1 MSKNPEFVKFDK
13 VDKSYDGKVLVV
25 KDLQLD
31 IAEGEFITMLGPSGS
46 GKTTCLM
53 MLAGF
58 ETPTHGEI
66 LLDGNIIS
74 NIPPHK
80 RGIGMVFQNYALFP
94 RMSVAENVAFPLKLR
109 KIGKAECEQRV
120 EEALNTVQLSELGNR
135 RIDQLSGGQRQRVAL
150 ARAFVFQPRILLMDE
165 PLSALDKKLREQMQI
180 ELKHLHRKLGVTTV
194 YVTHDQREALTMSD
208 RIAVIN
214 HGRLQQVD
222 TPEVIYNQ
230 PANSFVADFIGESTM
245 LPLKTEE
252 NNQLYFDHIL
262 VDSVP
267 DQKSSQDW
275 MLVVRPERLFPLSQE
290 SIDSDQHLI
299 FKGKVIESVYQ
310 GETAFAQVSISED
323 HQLTVRFGT
332 DASARKFLLEPGDS
346 MELGL
351 NRKDIILIPR

>member
-1 MSKNPEFVKFDK
+1 
-13 VDKSYDGKVLVV
+13 
-25 KDLQLD
+25 
-31 IAEGEFITMLGPSGS
+31 
-46 GKTTCLM
+46 
-53 MLAGF
+53 
-58 ETPTHGEI
+58 
-66 LLDGNIIS
+66 
-74 NIPPHK
+74 
-80 RGIGMVFQNYALFP
+80 
-94 RMSVAENVAFPLKLR
+94 
-109 KIGKAECEQRV
+109 
-120 EEALNTVQLSELGNR
+120 
-135 RIDQLSGGQRQRVAL
+135 
-150 ARAFVFQPRILLMDE
+150 
-165 PLSALDKKLREQMQI
+165 MQI
-180 ELKHLHRKLGVTTV
+180 ELKHLHQKLGVTTV

-267 DQKSSQDW
+267 DQESSQDW

-310 GETAFAQVSISED
+310 GETAFAQVSSSED

-332 DASARKFLLEPGDS
+332 DAYARKFLLEPGDS